1 MYTVY
6 SSLIIE
12 WENKQKKK
20 DEKIK
25 IFSRNSHSNN
35 YLKNRKLHIP
45 NKRRKRKAT
54 QILSPKTK
62 NQKKIY
68 LLLLYITTKKK
79 RQCLKQTIIES
90 KFSKKKT
97 LLTKNNQTVDEFKTK
112 EKKAPKKYQLTQLH
126 YILLHIYIYQSIKKS
141 NLGVSKLVI
150 HHIFVLFL

>member
-12 WENKQKKK
+12 WENKQKK

-54 QILSPKTK
+54 QNFKPK
-62 NQKKIY
+62 NQK
-68 LLLLYITTKKK
+68 
-79 RQCLKQTIIES
+79 
-90 KFSKKKT
+90 
-97 LLTKNNQTVDEFKTK
+97 
-112 EKKAPKKYQLTQLH
+112 PKKN
-126 YILLHIYIYQSIKKS
+126 LLVAPIYNY
-141 NLGVSKLVI
+141 
-150 HHIFVLFL
+150 

>member
-1 MYTVY
+1 M
-6 SSLIIE
+6 
-12 WENKQKKK
+12 K
-20 DEKIK
+20 KIK

-35 YLKNRKLHIP
+35 YLKIVNYIP

-79 RQCLKQTIIES
+79 RQCLNKLS
-90 KFSKKKT
+90 LNPNLAKKT

-112 EKKAPKKYQLTQLH
+112 EKKAPKKYQSTQLH

>member
-1 MYTVY
+1 M
-6 SSLIIE
+6 
-12 WENKQKKK
+12 K
-20 DEKIK
+20 KIK

-35 YLKNRKLHIP
+35 YFKNRKLHIP

-90 KFSKKKT
+90 KFSKKKHY
-97 LLTKNNQTVDEFKTK
+97 LRKIIKPWMSSRRK
-112 EKKAPKKYQLTQLH
+112 KKKAPKKYQLTQLH

>member
-1 MYTVY
+1 M
-6 SSLIIE
+6 
-12 WENKQKKK
+12 K
-20 DEKIK
+20 KIK

-35 YLKNRKLHIP
+35 YLKIVNYIP

-79 RQCLKQTIIES
+79 RQCLNKLS
-90 KFSKKKT
+90 LNPNLAKKT